1 MYDNR
6 KYISYNIFPC
16 LFLSPSSHLFS
27 SDGDWMQWTMTAAAV
42 AEEDSGGSAYGE
54 RAAAKKRVALRGG
67 LRG

>member
-1 MYDNR
+1 MEPT
-6 KYISYNIFPC
+6 IFPC

-54 RAAAKKRVALRGG
+54 RAAAKERGVAPAVGGRRG
-67 LRG
+67 